1 MPRKRSKPVAKLSGR
16 RLVVPKKKPTRH
28 WQSTLVLV
36 ASALTLLGL
45 VSWAVS
51 SDATEWNHWLGG
63 LRAKP
68 PASGPDGEG
77 PDGEA
82 EDGNGPA
89 QFQGDGRATL
99 GEFSIDRR
107 QSDGSMLTVSFKL
120 SGNTSCKDKE
130 AFQEFVKD
138 DYAAFR
144 KYAEG
149 AIRDCQFSAL
159 SDEKSLARKV
169 VVRVNRSLG
178 RHFLQNV
185 EFDELTIHET
195 IDHYGTTEW
204 KPGSES
210 Q

>member
-1 MPRKRSKPVAKLSGR
+1 MPRKRSKPVTKLSGR
-16 RLVVPKKKPTRH
+16 KLVVAKKKPASH
-28 WQSTLVLV
+28 WQSTVVLV
-36 ASALTLLGL
+36 ASALTLVGL
-45 VSWAVS
+45 VSWAVC
-51 SDATEWNHWLGG
+51 SDATEWNDWLGG

-68 PASGPDGEG
+68 PASNGEG
-77 PDGEA
+77 ENGEGENGDG
-82 EDGNGPA
+82 PT

-178 RHFLQNV
+178 RHFLQEV

-195 IDHYGTTEW
+195 IDQYGTTEW

-210 Q
+210 E